1 MRNRW
6 RTRHTTLGVLMAAF
20 FSVRFTQIAVS
31 PLVPEFIDVFAVST
45 SLVGAAI
52 SGMWLTYSLVQ
63 LPGGVFGDRFGER
76 RVIVGTLGATLL
88 ASLLI
93 AVSPSFIVVAVCI
106 GFLGIGAG
114 VYYPVS
120 AALLSRRFD
129 DIGRTIGL
137 HEAGSN
143 LGGFLAPMVVAVLL
157 SVAGWRSAFL
167 FAAGLVATA
176 AALVSTLLGSTPPVN
191 AGASLRELVDLRTFA
206 DFGTRPG
213 LLTTTAVAVAHEFSV
228 QATLSFLPTFLVA
241 YHGLTVGTAG
251 ILFSAYF
258 VTVAVAQPVT
268 GAISDRIG
276 RDPAIAAVFLVG
288 VSNFGLIV
296 VTDSFPVVVAATVL
310 IGAAMSGGPSIHSR
324 ALDRLD
330 SEERGVGFGLFRS
343 TFMTLGSLSPLIVG
357 TVVDAAGWG
366 VAYGLVA
373 GVLTVGTLVIL
384 VRSAQQR

>member
-1 MRNRW
+1 
-6 RTRHTTLGVLMAAF
+6 MAAF

-366 VAYGLVA
+366 VAYGFVA

>member
-1 MRNRW
+1 
-6 RTRHTTLGVLMAAF
+6 MAAF

-143 LGGFLAPMVVAVLL
+143 LGGFLAPLVVAVLL

-191 AGASLRELVDLRTFA
+191 AGASLRELVNLRTFA

-288 VSNFGLIV
+288 VSNFGIIV
-296 VTDSFPVVVAATVL
+296 VTESFPVVVAATVL

>member
-1 MRNRW
+1 
-6 RTRHTTLGVLMAAF
+6 MAAF

-324 ALDRLD
+324 ALDRLN